1 MSSLEGRKI
10 IVTAGPTIEAIDPV
24 RFLSNRSSGKQGYL
38 IAEILAEHGGDVRL
52 ISGPTC
58 LPCPNGVRRLEI
70 ESARDLL
77 AAVESELPAF
87 AFIAVAA
94 VSDWRPATFH
104 ALKAEKSA
112 LLSPLD
118 LVANPD
124 ILKSVSNHETRRPE
138 LVIGFAAETHDL
150 HERARAKRL
159 HKGCDWIIANNV
171 SGDVMGGDENAATL
185 ITADKEIEWPRS
197 TKREI
202 AEKLA
207 DAIDAWRVTHET
219 E

>member
-1 MSSLEGRKI
+1 MSSLGGRKI

-38 IAEILAEHGGDVRL
+38 IAEILAECGADVRL

-58 LPCPNGVRRLEI
+58 MPCPSGVKRLEI
-70 ESARDLL
+70 ESARDML

-94 VSDWRPATFH
+94 VSDWRPAAFH
-104 ALKAEKSA
+104 ALKAGKSA

-118 LVANPD
+118 LVENPD
-124 ILKSVSNHETRRPE
+124 ILKSVSNHETKRPE

-150 HERARAKRL
+150 QERARAKRL
-159 HKGCDWIIANNV
+159 RKGCDWIIANDV

-185 ITADKEIEWPRS
+185 IAADTEIEWPRS

-202 AEKLA
+202 AVKLT
-207 DAIDAWRVTHET
+207 DAMDAWCVNHDT
-219 E
+219 